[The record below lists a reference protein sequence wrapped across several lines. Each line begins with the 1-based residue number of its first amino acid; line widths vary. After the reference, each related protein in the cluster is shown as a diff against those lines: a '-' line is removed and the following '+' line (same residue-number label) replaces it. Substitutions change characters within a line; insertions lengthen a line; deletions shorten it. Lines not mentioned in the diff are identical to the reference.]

1 MPGDTEFDCG
11 GHRDLGPREHLRRR
25 IFLGEL
31 VKHLGCPVARET
43 IGNDDF
49 KIALRF
55 LLGQNGADATFLY
68 GCFRFCTNYDRPKL
82 SVFYSYL
89 LVYHVEYTDT

>member
-1 MPGDTEFDCG
+1 MPCDTEVAG
-11 GHRDLGPREHLRRR
+11 GHRDLGVHEHLRRT

-31 VKHLGCPVARET
+31 VKHLGCPVAQET

-55 LLGQNGADATFLY
+55 LRGQNGADATFDMVV
-68 GCFRFCTNYDRPKL
+68 FVFARTYDRPKL
-82 SVFYSYL
+82 SMFY
-89 LVYHVEYTDT
+89 